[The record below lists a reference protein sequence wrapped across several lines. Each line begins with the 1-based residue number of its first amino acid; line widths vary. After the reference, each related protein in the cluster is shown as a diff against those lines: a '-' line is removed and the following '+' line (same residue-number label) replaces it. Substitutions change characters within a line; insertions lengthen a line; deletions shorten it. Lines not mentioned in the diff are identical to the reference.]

1 MKNKSIVLLTLL
13 LSASLSTPVV
23 FADNAKK
30 DDFDARVEQMN
41 KQFEVERAEWE
52 KRKNMSIEERRAQD
66 DARWAEIEKQYKAA
80 VEAGEKQYEAVKAEW
95 EKRKNMSLEE
105 RRAQDEARWAER
117 EKQYEAVNAEWEKRK
132 NMSLEE
138 RRAQD
143 DAAREARRKQYE
155 QQSQKK

>member
-30 DDFDARVEQMN
+30 DDFDARIEQMN
-41 KQFEVERAEWE
+41 KQFEAE
-52 KRKNMSIEERRAQD
+52 K
-66 DARWAEIEKQYKAA
+66 
-80 VEAGEKQYEAVKAEW
+80 
-95 EKRKNMSLEE
+95 
-105 RRAQDEARWAER
+105 
-117 EKQYEAVNAEWEKRK
+117 AEWEKRK

-143 DAAREARRKQYE
+143 DARWADMEKQYNAAVEAGEKKYEATKVEWEKRKNMSLEERRAQDDARWAEREKQYKSAREKWEKR
-155 QQSQKK
+155 